1 MHEGEKRRIFK
12 RFLFLFRKVGIAS
25 QSHPEL
31 EAPGFFRFN
40 EWGAFFSK
48 GERGGEEGA
57 HQFLMG
63 GKEEEPS
70 GGRIGIHPL
79 KEA

>member
-31 EAPGFFRFN
+31 EAL
-40 EWGAFFSK
+40 AFFALTN
-48 GERGGEEGA
+48 GVR
-57 HQFLMG
+57 FLVG
-63 GKEEEPS
+63 GKDE
-70 GGRIGIHPL
+70 GRKGPINF
-79 KEA
+79 